1 MKKIFL
7 IISLLLVCLTNNLFA
22 VVAYPH
28 PINYTQSDNTQ
39 LTLSLRGDE
48 KVSWGKTTDD
58 YTLMRAKNGD
68 WVYAIPN
75 GNGGMQPSG
84 MIAHNPNQRTAEE
97 NAFLANLDK
106 GLFYSE
112 EQISYLKQLWDIN
125 DDFQTR
131 TKAAI
136 GSDTAQAVL
145 ETYKMVVILMS
156 YNNYPFTTPKQEIE
170 NLFNQV
176 GYSSNGHQG
185 SVHDYFTATS
195 FGKLNVEATVVG
207 PYTTAF
213 DLGYYGENYSGGGD
227 MRARELIAEAVDS
240 ADLEINFAEYTNGPG
255 SYVSCVYV
263 IYAGFAESS
272 GGAANTIWPHRSAV
286 YPPIE
291 KDGVNIFDYAC
302 SSEKNGTEY
311 YPEPLVIGTICH
323 EFSHVLGLP
332 DFYDTDYSENGSFSH
347 HESWDLMCS
356 GNYNNGGKCPPI
368 WNAYQRATRNY
379 TTIEELTIQG
389 NVTLQ
394 PLITDNVAYKL
405 SFSTNEYFI
414 LENRQQIYWDKY
426 LPGHGM
432 LIFHVNKN
440 ASGWSNH
447 CINCNPNNPGF
458 DLEEANGSGWS
469 VSSASNPFPGTANKT
484 EFSDT
489 STPNSNSFQ
498 GVPLNRP
505 IMNITEN
512 TTTKNINFV
521 YGPINS
527 NRPTVLTT
535 NVDAIED
542 TIEVGLTVNN
552 FNSNIVETG
561 ICYST
566 TNVLPTE
573 DNDAKITTTTPQSTA
588 LLSITSL
595 SPDTEYYVRAY
606 AKTSSEIGYGEVIKV
621 KTLCSAINDFP
632 YHESFEDLSS
642 LICWSQETD
651 EYIDNAWVII
661 DSAYTSGAI
670 ATPKE
675 GNSWAVIKSD
685 RTSGTQKTTLVSSPI
700 DVKMLEQPVLSFSHT
715 QKIKN
720 NKKDA
725 LKVKYKTSARDAW
738 HELVSYTAAVNTWAD
753 EIVNLPSNQDFIILG
768 FEAEVKGGY
777 GVTLDDVKI
786 YDGDQTAYPQVQT
799 ISVTSVTDER
809 ATVSAK
815 LDSHGNNN
823 VHTLGICLAT
833 HPLPTIEDS
842 VILTNTINQEIFTI
856 NLLNLVPNTTYYVR
870 AFARNNGHIDY
881 GDTLSFVTEC
891 AKIEDYPFYVNV
903 PEIQSCLDINTSWN
917 YDSETSIYTFTSQ
930 QQSATA
936 KLVLPILNMA
946 DREATYISFDR
957 KQLTQGASTD
967 VLKVL
972 YKNDISNDWQ
982 ELITY
987 NEATTDFQRDS
998 ILLTNLSS
1006 NYYLAFEGM
1015 SNLSSIELK
1024 DIVVYA
1030 TYQLPI
1036 LEIEEVTST
1045 HNSIS
1050 LAADVIYEGVSPVTD
1065 RGFCWGT
1072 TPDIDVNTPTT
1083 IHLGTGMG
1091 EISTTI
1097 NNLQE
1102 NTVYYVRAFA
1112 TNNNGTSY
1120 TYPREIR
1127 TQHTPIFNNTIGDDQ
1142 TICEGT
1148 VANILVGSVPT
1159 GGDGV
1164 NYTYKWIMST
1174 DMQTWSDANIGSDY
1188 TAQSLDMRQLFDTTY
1203 FRRVVYSTYVSDTS
1217 NMVTIN
1223 VHSATQAGNVFVMT
1237 NTIPLGESVELQLR
1251 ASKGTVLHWEYKK
1264 PEFNWLKIDGTEEIK
1279 IINHQPDQMGTWKYR
1294 VIVQN
1299 GVCPAKT
1306 SGEGTVNVTEG
1317 VGLDDLSQQLT
1328 NIKLLPNPSNGKVKL
1343 AITTPTN
1350 QNVTIEVYDMQS
1362 RKVYV
1367 QENVTLHS
1375 LSQTTLDLTHLTN
1388 GTYLIKLTSSDNFEW
1403 TEKLIIY
1410 K

>member
-1 MKKIFL
+1 M
-7 IISLLLVCLTNNLFA
+7 
-22 VVAYPH
+22 
-28 PINYTQSDNTQ
+28 
-39 LTLSLRGDE
+39 
-48 KVSWGKTTDD
+48 
-58 YTLMRAKNGD
+58 
-68 WVYAIPN
+68 
-75 GNGGMQPSG
+75 
-84 MIAHNPNQRTAEE
+84 
-97 NAFLANLDK
+97 
-106 GLFYSE
+106 
-112 EQISYLKQLWDIN
+112 
-125 DDFQTR
+125 
-131 TKAAI
+131 
-136 GSDTAQAVL
+136 
-145 ETYKMVVILMS
+145 
-156 YNNYPFTTPKQEIE
+156 
-170 NLFNQV
+170 
-176 GYSSNGHQG
+176 
-185 SVHDYFTATS
+185 
-195 FGKLNVEATVVG
+195 
-207 PYTTAF
+207 
-213 DLGYYGENYSGGGD
+213 
-227 MRARELIAEAVDS
+227 
-240 ADLEINFAEYTNGPG
+240 
-255 SYVSCVYV
+255 
-263 IYAGFAESS
+263 
-272 GGAANTIWPHRSAV
+272 
-286 YPPIE
+286 
-291 KDGVNIFDYAC
+291 
-302 SSEKNGTEY
+302 
-311 YPEPLVIGTICH
+311 
-323 EFSHVLGLP
+323 
-332 DFYDTDYSENGSFSH
+332 
-347 HESWDLMCS
+347 
-356 GNYNNGGKCPPI
+356 
-368 WNAYQRATRNY
+368 
-379 TTIEELTIQG
+379 
-389 NVTLQ
+389 
-394 PLITDNVAYKL
+394 
-405 SFSTNEYFI
+405 
-414 LENRQQIYWDKY
+414 
-426 LPGHGM
+426 
-432 LIFHVNKN
+432 
-440 ASGWSNH
+440 
-447 CINCNPNNPGF
+447 
-458 DLEEANGSGWS
+458 
-469 VSSASNPFPGTANKT
+469 
-484 EFSDT
+484 
-489 STPNSNSFQ
+489 
-498 GVPLNRP
+498 
-505 IMNITEN
+505 
-512 TTTKNINFV
+512 
-521 YGPINS
+521 
-527 NRPTVLTT
+527 
-535 NVDAIED
+535 
-542 TIEVGLTVNN
+542 
-552 FNSNIVETG
+552 
-561 ICYST
+561 
-566 TNVLPTE
+566 
-573 DNDAKITTTTPQSTA
+573 
-588 LLSITSL
+588 
-595 SPDTEYYVRAY
+595 RAY

-738 HELVSYTAAVNTWAD
+738 HDLVSYTAAVNTWAD

-842 VILTNTINQEIFTI
+842 VILTNTINQEVFTI

-957 KQLTQGASTD
+957 KQLTQGTASD

-1036 LEIEEVTST
+1036 LEIDEATST

-1050 LAADVIYEGVSPVTD
+1050 LVADVIYEGVSPVTD